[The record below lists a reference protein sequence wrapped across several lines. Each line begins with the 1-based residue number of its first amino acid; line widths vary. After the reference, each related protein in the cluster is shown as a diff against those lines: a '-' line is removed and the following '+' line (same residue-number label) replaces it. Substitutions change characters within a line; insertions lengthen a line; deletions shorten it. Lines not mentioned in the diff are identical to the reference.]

1 MKILIAPQEQWQEL
15 SNNLIVICQYNSK
28 ENNEVVYGIDFSF
41 KSQYPDFIEVEVLSQ
56 EETFWHEDDKPIQL
70 YQTNKGAVWTA
81 LNMNQLNEYRKANNI
96 ITYQEEDGIY
106 FYVNNLLPEHRA
118 LFTTKEDA
126 EGNKLPGFY
135 LEISINEK

>member
-1 MKILIAPQEQWQEL
+1 MKILIPTIEKRQEL
-15 SNNLIVICQYNSK
+15 RDNLIVVCAYNRK
-28 ENNEVVYGIDFSF
+28 DNNEVVYGIDYSF

-56 EETFWHEDDKPIQL
+56 EETFWHEEDKTIQL

-81 LNMNQLNEYRKANNI
+81 LNMNQLNEYRKENNI

-106 FYVNNLLPEHRA
+106 FYVNNLLPEHRV

-135 LEISINEK
+135 LEISLNEK